1 MEYGIR
7 ELSKLAGVSTRTLR
21 YYDEIGLL
29 KPDRVTEGGYRC
41 YGPEKVMLLQQILF
55 YRQRGFELK
64 TIQRILYEENFDMLT
79 AMEEHLR
86 ALEARKH
93 QTEALIRTVQQTIR
107 HLKGEE
113 AMNDKAKFRAL
124 KENMLRENE
133 KNHGQ
138 EARGKYGNDQVD
150 AVNRHMMNLS
160 EEQFARWQALDAEIL
175 ARLESAVKQGIGA
188 ESGEAK
194 EIADLHRQWLTL
206 TNPGYTPRMHRG
218 IAMMY
223 IADERFTKYY
233 DRAVEGCAQLLHDA
247 VQRWIA

>member
-64 TIQRILYEENFDMLT
+64 TIRQILYEKDFDMLT

-86 ALEARKH
+86 ALEERKC
-93 QTEALIRTVQQTIR
+93 QTEVLIQTVQQTIR

-113 AMNDKAKFRAL
+113 KMSDKEKFRAL
-124 KENMLRENE
+124 KENLLRENE

-138 EARGKYGNDQVD
+138 EAREKYGSESVD
-150 AVNRHMMNLS
+150 AVNRHMLNLS

-188 ESGEAK
+188 DSDEAK
-194 EIADLHRQWLTL
+194 EIADLHRNWLTL
-206 TNPGYTPRMHRG
+206 ANPKYTRQMHRG

-223 IADERFTKYY
+223 IADERFTQYY

-247 VQRWIA
+247 VQKWI